1 MSPQTLAYIGGGLM
15 AAALLTW
22 LVLYLTVGRTVPM
35 SRRRPADALPVGLLP
50 QAATAASAVAGY
62 ALGGRAGAVE
72 ESLSAAGIRMRPQD
86 FLVLVASG
94 TVVGFALGLLSGGAL
109 LPMLALILVP
119 LAAVLIVRF
128 KAAKRRQLF
137 GDQLEETLST
147 LSGSLRAG
155 FSLPQACATVATE
168 LEEPTSS
175 EFSRVVN
182 ETRLGRSFV
191 ESLAEVARRNENE
204 DFDWVVQAIA
214 INREVGGNLADV
226 LNGVGATIRERIQLK
241 RQVGALAAEGK
252 LSAIILSALPPGI
265 FLILSLV
272 NPGYVSRFGESILGI
287 AALVAAGI
295 SLAIGIFWL
304 SRVVK
309 IKF

>member
-1 MSPQTLAYIGGGLM
+1 M
-15 AAALLTW
+15 
-22 LVLYLTVGRTVPM
+22 LYFTAGRTVPM
-35 SRRRPADALPVGLLP
+35 SRRRPADAAPTGLLP
-50 QAATAASAVAGY
+50 QAASAASSVAGY
-62 ALGGRAGAVE
+62 ALGGRAGAVQ
-72 ESLSAAGIRMRPQD
+72 ESLSSAGIRMRPQD

-94 TVVGFALGLLSGGAL
+94 SVVGFALGLLVGGPLLAL
-109 LPMLALILVP
+109 LAALLVP
-119 LAAVLIVRF
+119 VAAVLVVRA
-128 KAAKRRQLF
+128 KAAKRRRLF
-137 GDQLEETLST
+137 GEQLEETLSS

-168 LEEPTSS
+168 LEEPTST

-182 ETRLGRSFV
+182 ETRLGRPFV
-191 ESLAEVARRNENE
+191 ESLAEVARRNESE

-226 LNGVGATIRERIQLK
+226 LNGVGATIRERVQLK

-252 LSAIILSALPPGI
+252 LSAIILGALPPGM
-265 FLILSLV
+265 FLVLSLA
-272 NPGYVSRFGESILGI
+272 NPSYIGRFGESIIGI
-287 AALVAAGI
+287 GALILAGI
-295 SLAIGIFWL
+295 MMAVGMFWL